1 MSLEGFMKSPNRKN
15 IVSRKEEPLNWER
28 KAVANALA
36 EPQMLDLSSSLP
48 LPDIRKAKEKVG
60 CKGFSQC
67 GLLPHLQGQGH
78 GYPGR
83 DDEGRLWMA
92 RSPYF

>member
-1 MSLEGFMKSPNRKN
+1 MSLEGFMKNTNRKN

-28 KAVANALA
+28 KLGANALA

-48 LPDIRKAKEKVG
+48 LSGIREAKGKVG

-67 GLLPHLQGQGH
+67 GVSPHLQGQGH
-78 GYPGR
+78 
-83 DDEGRLWMA
+83 
-92 RSPYF
+92 

>member
-1 MSLEGFMKSPNRKN
+1 MSLEGFVKSTNRKN

-28 KAVANALA
+28 KLEANVLA

-48 LPDIRKAKEKVG
+48 LSGIREAKEKVG

-67 GLLPHLQGQGH
+67 GLPPHLQEQGH
-78 GYPGR
+78 
-83 DDEGRLWMA
+83 
-92 RSPYF
+92 